1 MLTNRQLRRLAR
13 QDERLLPVVI
23 DAYGPWVKAIC
34 YRIVAPIAG
43 TSAVE
48 ECVNDVFLRIWTKAP
63 TFDGTPEQF
72 KGWVGQVTKS
82 VAIDHYRK
90 VQRQLEREA
99 LYADIP
105 ETPVEEK
112 DDSFH
117 EQIATLSTIDQQIFK
132 MKYESGYSSKE
143 IAEQLH
149 LTVASVDNRLSRGR
163 RQLAVTLHPK
173 RRDDDATPTF

>member
-43 TSAVE
+43 TSAAE
-48 ECVNDVFLRIWTKAP
+48 ECVNDVFLRIWTKVP

-105 ETPVEEK
+105 EMPVEEK

-132 MKYESGYSSKE
+132 MKYEAGYSSKE
-143 IAEQLH
+143 IAQQLH